1 MATGGGQTYTLYG
14 GQRGMFN
21 VIESPWAD
29 LQDIGGYDEFDN
41 WANGRDRRYYN
52 SLSARYLSRDVVGYE
67 DLDENGDWRD
77 DPNFGHVWFLTAV
90 EFGWAPYHTG
100 HWAWISPW
108 GYTWVDDSPWGY
120 APFPYGRWVTINGR
134 WGWIAG
140 PMDCGPY
147 MRPRSSSLLAAAW
160 LSEATWRG
168 SRSDRVGFMMPPY
181 QVSRGYMNQEKVSN
195 TTVNVTT
202 ITNVYNTTIINKTR
216 PSPT

>member
-1 MATGGGQTYTLYG
+1 LAFTVNQPGIYRIEASDDGTYTAVSVRDGGGQATGGGQTYTLYG
-14 GQRGMFN
+14 GQRGMF
-21 VIESPWAD
+21 SGTDSLWAD

-41 WANGRDRRYYN
+41 WANGRDRRYDN

-77 DPNFGHVWFLTAV
+77 DPSFGHVWFPTRV

-120 APFPYGRWVTINGR
+120 APFHYGRWVTINGR
-134 WGWIAG
+134 WVGSPVRW
-140 PMDCGPY
+140 MCGPS

-160 LSEATWRG
+160 VSEATWRG
-168 SRSDRVGFMMPPY
+168 SRSDRVKFMC
-181 QVSRGYMNQEKVSN
+181 
-195 TTVNVTT
+195 
-202 ITNVYNTTIINKTR
+202 R
-216 PSPT
+216 PIK